1 MIAACLPIGTM
12 MMTGVAPQHQVN
24 PLKVV
29 IKVIRKVMNTIKLS
43 ALRGALMVPLL
54 QLLMEKLIM
63 RLGASIIAQ
72 SQHGVS
78 SEENSIQRNLISPLK
93 FRTA

>member
-1 MIAACLPIGTM
+1 MIAACPPIGTM
-12 MMTGVAPQHQVN
+12 MMIGVAPQHQVN

-29 IKVIRKVMNTIKLS
+29 IKGTRKVMNIIKLL

-54 QLLMEKLIM
+54 QLHMEKLIM
-63 RLGASIIAQ
+63 KLGASIIAQ
-72 SQHGVS
+72 LQHGVS
-78 SEENSIQRNLISPLK
+78 SEENLIQRNPISPLK